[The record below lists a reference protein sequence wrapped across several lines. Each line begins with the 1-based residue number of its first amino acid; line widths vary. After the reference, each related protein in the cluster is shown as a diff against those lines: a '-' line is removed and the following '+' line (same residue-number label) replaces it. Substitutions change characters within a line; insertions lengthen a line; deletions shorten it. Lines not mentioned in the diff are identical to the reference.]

1 MFMHRNFRLSVLFLL
16 ATALLAPLPACD
28 RGDEVTPPIIIQTP
42 EPVRGVI
49 VEAAFSDFHTDT
61 WFQIPIDIQS
71 YEPGV
76 LDITV
81 DWTEDESWIFV
92 YFGDRACSFD
102 ELDNQTCPFLIVS
115 ETKEPK
121 PRILYTDLL
130 QPATYY
136 VFLYNVP
143 RVPGTEIGSDV
154 KESVSL
160 QLGLTV
166 GFQLSSKDDPPVQ
179 VGEPVVLSAQGR

>member
-1 MFMHRNFRLSVLFLL
+1 MFRFFRPSILFLL
-16 ATALLAPLPACD
+16 VTALLAPLPACD

-49 VEAAFSDFHTDT
+49 VQLSLSDFWTDT
-61 WFQIPIDIQS
+61 WFQIPVDIQA

-81 DWTEDESWIFV
+81 NWSSDESWIFV
-92 YFGDRACSFD
+92 YFGDRECTFD
-102 ELDNQTCPFLIVS
+102 ELDDQTCPFLIAS

-130 QPATYY
+130 EPATYY
-136 VFLYNVP
+136 IFLYNVP

-154 KESVSL
+154 RESVSL

-166 GFQLSSKDDPPVQ
+166 GFETSSQDKPPVQ
-179 VGEPVVLSAQGR
+179 AGEPVVLSSQSR

>member
-1 MFMHRNFRLSVLFLL
+1 MFMYRYFRLFVLLLLGIAFL
-16 ATALLAPLPACD
+16 TPLPGCD
-28 RGDEVTPPIIIQTP
+28 RGDDVTPPIIVQTP

-49 VEAAFSDFHTDT
+49 VSASFSDFTTDT
-61 WFQIPIDIQS
+61 WFQIPIDIQA

-81 DWTEDESWIFV
+81 GWTEDESWIFV

-102 ELDNQTCPFLIVS
+102 ELATKTCPFLIAS

-121 PRILYTDLL
+121 PRILVTDLL

-143 RVPGTEIGSDV
+143 RVPGTEIGSDNR
-154 KESVSL
+154 ESVSL

-166 GFQLSSKDDPPVQ
+166 GFQLLSEEDQPLRI
-179 VGEPVVLSAQGR
+179 GAPVVLSSDSQ

>member
-1 MFMHRNFRLSVLFLL
+1 MHRYFRLSVLLL
-16 ATALLAPLPACD
+16 LGTALLAPLPGCD
-28 RGDEVTPPIIIQTP
+28 RGDDVTPPIIIQTP

-49 VEAAFSDFHTDT
+49 VSASFSDFTSDT

-92 YFGDRACSFD
+92 YFSDRECTFA
-102 ELDNQTCPFLIVS
+102 ELDSRICPFLIAS

-121 PRILYTDLL
+121 PRVLVTDLL

-136 VFLYNVP
+136 VTLYNVP
-143 RVPGTEIGSDV
+143 RVPGTEIGSDIR
-154 KESVSL
+154 ESVSL

-166 GFQLSSKDDPPVQ
+166 GFQLLSEEDQPLRIGP
-179 VGEPVVLSAQGR
+179 PVVLSSDSQ